1 MKPSSLREAIS
12 NATSTLREAGVSSPD
27 VDARLLAAHLLGLR
41 PVELM
46 FAEPPAGF
54 ECDYAQLVAR
64 RAAREPL
71 QHITGSAPFYGVE
84 LAVGPG
90 VFIPRPETEVLAQW
104 AVQMLDDAPS
114 APAVVDLGSGSGA
127 LAIAVARAVPAAT
140 VYAVERSHEAREYL
154 RRNVEEHAPQVRIV
168 AGDMTDPHLVAERDG
183 SVDLVVSNPPYVPES
198 PELQVEVYADPHEA
212 VFSGTDGM
220 AAIRGLVPVAQRLLR
235 DGGALGIEHDDT
247 TSVQVQDVVA
257 AGGFGAIRVVKDLA
271 GRARFV
277 TARKLAR

>member
-12 NATSTLREAGVSSPD
+12 NATSTLREAGVASPE

-90 VFIPRPETEVLAQW
+90 AFIPRPETEVLAHW

-114 APAVVDLGSGSGA
+114 APTVVDLGSGSGA

-168 AGDMTDPHLVAERDG
+168 AGDMTDPHLLAELAG

-257 AGGFGAIRVVKDLA
+257 AGGFGDIRVVKDLA

>member
-1 MKPSSLREAIS
+1 
-12 NATSTLREAGVSSPD
+12 
-27 VDARLLAAHLLGLR
+27 
-41 PVELM
+41 M
-46 FAEPPAGF
+46 FAEPPAEF
-54 ECDYAQLVAR
+54 ERDYAQLVAR

-114 APAVVDLGSGSGA
+114 APTVVDLGSGSGA
-127 LAIAVARAVPAAT
+127 LAIAVARVVPAAT
-140 VYAVERSHEAREYL
+140 VYAVERSETAREFL
-154 RRNVEEHAPQVRIV
+154 RRNVEEHAPQVRVV
-168 AGDMTDPHLVAERDG
+168 AGDMTDPHLLAELDG

-198 PELQVEVYADPHEA
+198 PELQAEVYADPHEA

-220 AAIRGLVPVAQRLLR
+220 AAIRGLVPVAKRLLR

-247 TSVQVQDVVA
+247 TSAQVQDVVA
-257 AGGFGAIRVVKDLA
+257 AGGFGDIRVVKDLA

-277 TARKLAR
+277 TASKLAR

>member
-168 AGDMTDPHLVAERDG
+168 AGDLTDAHLLAERDG

>member
-1 MKPSSLREAIS
+1 MKPSSLREAIA

-27 VDARLLAAHLLGLR
+27 VDARRLAAHLLGLR

-168 AGDMTDPHLVAERDG
+168 AGDLTDAHLLAERDG

>member
-1 MKPSSLREAIS
+1 MKPSSLREAIA

-27 VDARLLAAHLLGLR
+27 VDARRLAAHLLGLR

-114 APAVVDLGSGSGA
+114 APTVVDLGSGSGA

-168 AGDMTDPHLVAERDG
+168 ADDMTDPHLLAELAG

-220 AAIRGLVPVAQRLLR
+220 AAIRGLVPVAKRLLR

-257 AGGFGAIRVVKDLA
+257 AGGFGDIRVVKDLA

-277 TARKLAR
+277 TASKLAR

>member
-12 NATSTLREAGVSSPD
+12 NATSTLSEAGVSSPD

-114 APAVVDLGSGSGA
+114 APTVVDLGSGSGA

-168 AGDMTDPHLVAERDG
+168 AGDMTDPHLLAELAG

-257 AGGFGAIRVVKDLA
+257 AGGFGDIRVVKDLA

>member
-1 MKPSSLREAIS
+1 MKPSNLREAIS

-168 AGDMTDPHLVAERDG
+168 AGDLTDAHLLAERDG

-257 AGGFGAIRVVKDLA
+257 AGGFGDIRVVKDLA

>member
-1 MKPSSLREAIS
+1 MKPSSLREAIA

-168 AGDMTDPHLVAERDG
+168 AGDLTDAHLLAERDG

>member
-12 NATSTLREAGVSSPD
+12 NATSTLREAGVSSSD

-114 APAVVDLGSGSGA
+114 APTVVDLGSGSGA

-168 AGDMTDPHLVAERDG
+168 AGDMTDPHLLAELAG

-257 AGGFGAIRVVKDLA
+257 AGGFGDIRVVKDLA

>member
-64 RAAREPL
+64 RAARELL

-114 APAVVDLGSGSGA
+114 APTVVDLGSGSGA

-168 AGDMTDPHLVAERDG
+168 AGDMTDPHLLAELAG

-257 AGGFGAIRVVKDLA
+257 AGGFGDIRVVKDLA

>member
-1 MKPSSLREAIS
+1 MKPSNLREAIS

-168 AGDMTDPHLVAERDG
+168 AGDLTDAHLLAERDG

>member
-12 NATSTLREAGVSSPD
+12 DAANTLREAGVGSPD

-46 FAEPPAGF
+46 FAEPPAEF
-54 ECDYAQLVAR
+54 ERDYAQLVAR

-114 APAVVDLGSGSGA
+114 APTVVDLGSGSGA

-154 RRNVEEHAPQVRIV
+154 RRNVEEHAPQARIV
-168 AGDMTDPHLVAERDG
+168 AGDMTDPHLLAELDG

-220 AAIRGLVPVAQRLLR
+220 AAIRGLVPVAKRLLR

-257 AGGFGAIRVVKDLA
+257 AGGFGDIRVVKDLA

-277 TARKLAR
+277 TASKLAR

>member
-1 MKPSSLREAIS
+1 MKPSSLREAIA

-27 VDARLLAAHLLGLR
+27 VDARRLAAHLLGLR

-114 APAVVDLGSGSGA
+114 APTVVDLGSGSGA

-168 AGDMTDPHLVAERDG
+168 ADDMTDPHLLAELAG

-220 AAIRGLVPVAQRLLR
+220 AAIRGLVPVAKRLLR

-247 TSVQVQDVVA
+247 TSAQVQDVVA
-257 AGGFGAIRVVKDLA
+257 AGGFGDIRVVKDLA

-277 TARKLAR
+277 TASKLAR